1 MKITNEEVLV
11 AVVKRHESTS
21 HYNVLNF
28 INRVTQLLQLERE
41 RERERERESEFSTI
55 AIEHHATTEKEMV

>member
-1 MKITNEEVLV
+1 MTGESVMKITNEEVLV

-28 INRVTQLLQLERE
+28 INRVTQLLQLEK
-41 RERERERESEFSTI
+41 ERERERESS
-55 AIEHHATTEKEMV
+55 V